1 MKIISLILIG
11 GGFSSIEIIDLIED
25 INNIEK
31 KQFIKIIGILDDQK
45 KINTSI
51 NGIKVIGKL
60 KDIKKFKNEKFFV
73 NIFDRNSRFIRP
85 KLIKKLNIN
94 SSRFFSIIHPH
105 NLLGKKAKIGFGVS
119 IYPGCTIF
127 SHSKIGNFCNV
138 MPNVSVASNS
148 VIENNCFIGKDVF
161 IGSQSKIKKNVY
173 ISNGTT
179 ILENTF
185 INEGNRIIPHSMINR
200 SIKEKKMIIGGIP
213 VKTLFKESL
222 IKFRGNTSKLKVR
235 LAKNDDLQFFFEL
248 YNKNILEKKNFSLK
262 QINFKEHKLW
272 FKNKIKEKMIFIGLL
287 GEIKISYVRFD
298 KIDNLNLSVSIVV
311 KKKYQRKGY
320 GRSILNKTLNKRKI
334 SRLKVFAYIVSKNLK
349 LEKFFLS
356 LGFKFIKNNQFMKKA
371 TIQ

>member
-11 GGFSSIEIIDLIED
+11 GGYSSIEIIDLIED

-73 NIFDRNSRFIRP
+73 NIFDRNNRFIRP
-85 KLIKKLNIN
+85 KLIKKLNI
-94 SSRFFSIIHPH
+94 SSLRFFSIIHPH

-127 SHSKIGNFCNV
+127 SNSKIGNFCNV

-148 VIENNCFIGKDVF
+148 VIEDNCFIGKDVF
-161 IGSQSKIKKNVY
+161 VGSQSRIKKNVY

-185 INEGNRIIPHSMINR
+185 INQGNRIIPHSMINR
-200 SIKEKKMIIGGIP
+200 SIEEKEMIVGGTPAKI
-213 VKTLFKESL
+213 LFKENI
-222 IKFRGNTSKLKVR
+222 IKFRKNAPKLKLR
-235 LAKNDDLQFFFEL
+235 LAKNDDLH
-248 YNKNILEKKNFSLK
+248 FSLK
-262 QINFKEHKLW
+262 QVNFKEHKLW
-272 FKNKIKEKMIFIGLL
+272 FRNKIKENMIFIGVL
-287 GEIKISYVRFD
+287 GETEIGYVRFD
-298 KIDNLNLSVSIVV
+298 KVDNLSISVSIAI

-320 GRSILNKTLNKRKI
+320 GRNILNKALNKRKI
-334 SRLKVFAYIVSKNLK
+334 SKFKVLAYIVRKNLTSK
-349 LEKFFLS
+349 RFFLS
-356 LGFKFIKNNQFMKKA
+356 LGFKFIKNNQFLKKA
-371 TIQ
+371 TK

>member
-11 GGFSSIEIIDLIED
+11 GGFSCIEIIDLIEN
-25 INNIEK
+25 INSIEK
-31 KQFIKIIGILDDQK
+31 KKFIKIIGILDDQK
-45 KINTSI
+45 KINTTI
-51 NGIKVIGKL
+51 NGIKIIGKL

-73 NIFDRNSRFIRP
+73 NIFDRNNRFIRP

-94 SSRFFSIIHPH
+94 SSKFFSIIHPH

-127 SHSKIGNFCNV
+127 SNSKIGNFCNV

-185 INEGNRIIPHSMINR
+185 INEGNRIIPNSMINR
-200 SIKEKKMIIGGIP
+200 SIKEKEMIVGGTPAQI
-213 VKTLFKESL
+213 LFRES
-222 IKFRGNTSKLKVR
+222 IVKFRGNTSKLKVR
-235 LAKNDDLQFFFEL
+235 LAKNDDLQFLFEL
-248 YNKNILEKKNFSLK
+248 YNKNVLEKKFFSLK
-262 QINFKEHKLW
+262 QINLKKHEIW

-287 GEIKISYVRFD
+287 GEIKICYVRFD
-298 KIDNLNLSVSIVV
+298 RINNLNLSVSIAVEE
-311 KKKYQRKGY
+311 KYQRNGY
-320 GRSILNKTLNKRKI
+320 GRSILKKTLNKRRI
-334 SRLKVFAYIVSKNLK
+334 SRFKVFAYTVNKNLTSK
-349 LEKFFLS
+349 KFFS
-356 LGFKFIKNNQFMKKA
+356 SQGFKFVKNNQYMKKA
-371 TIQ
+371 KI